1 MANVLKRETQ
11 ERIIGAL
18 VEGSS
23 IRSVERMTG
32 VHRDTIMRLQ
42 KRVGDGCDAL
52 LDSEMHGLTCKRIQ
66 LDEIWGYV
74 GKKQKNIRP
83 DENAAALGDTWT
95 WVALDPDTKIVP
107 TFWVGQRDVDAA
119 RAFVGDLASRLK
131 GRVQLSADAL
141 PAYVKAIAEEFG
153 PDADFGQIVKW
164 YEATP
169 AGSGRYS
176 PPKVVHASKRA
187 VFGRPNHKHI
197 STSLVERN
205 NLTIR
210 MHMRRMTRLTNGFSK
225 KIENHT
231 AATALHFGYYNF
243 VKRHSTV
250 KTTPAV
256 AAGVTDREWTVG
268 DLLDRQAPFGAN

>member
-1 MANVLKRETQ
+1 MANVLKREKQ
-11 ERIIGAL
+11 ELAIAAL

-23 IRSVERMTG
+23 IRSVERITG

-52 LDSEMHGLTCKRIQ
+52 LDSEMRGLTCKRIQ
-66 LDEIWGYV
+66 LDEVWGYV

-83 DENAAALGDTWT
+83 NESTVTVGDTWT

-107 TFWVGQRDVDAA
+107 TFWVGQRDVGAA
-119 RAFVGDLASRLK
+119 RAFVGDLSSRLK

-141 PAYVKAIAEEFG
+141 PAYVRAIAEEFG
-153 PDADFGQIVKW
+153 PDADFGQIVKS

-176 PPKVVHASKRA
+176 PPNVVRADKR
-187 VFGRPNHKHI
+187 VKFGNPDPDHI

-210 MHMRRMTRLTNGFSK
+210 MHMRRMTRLTNAFSK
-225 KIENHT
+225 KLENHM
-231 AATALHFGYYNF
+231 AATALHFAYYNF
-243 VKRHSTV
+243 VKRHSTI

-256 AAGVTDREWTVG
+256 AAGVASEPWTIG
-268 DLLDRQAPFGAN
+268 GLLDVQASFGSN